1 MREIL
6 FHGKREYD
14 GKWAV
19 GSLIQA
25 EKYCC
30 ILESEEELHPMDY
43 PYLNGELGTFDGHA
57 TPIIPETVGQY
68 TGMKEFVV
76 SDRTY
81 NKPLFEGDI
90 VEVWGWRSPKYTYDA
105 KSQHDGK
112 IKVRATICF
121 RHGEWTLDYVNK
133 YNQSLAQLKGKEVD
147 DREVTCEWSLY
158 RYQRHN
164 GNEDWYRE
172 HNANFKW
179 SDIVKLGNVHDNAD
193 LLEG

>member
-6 FHGKREYD
+6 FRGKRKDFDNEWLY
-14 GKWAV
+14 GFYTLYNNNRGMKPTIIT
-19 GSLIQA
+19 GT
-25 EKYCC
+25 EENCC
-30 ILESEEELHPMDY
+30 ILLE
-43 PYLNGELGTFDGHA
+43 
-57 TPIIPETVGQY
+57 IIPETVGQY

-76 SDRTY
+76 SDKTY

-105 KSQHDGK
+105 KSQYDGK

-121 RHGEWTLDYVNK
+121 RHGEWTLDYANN

-147 DREVTCEWSLY
+147 DREVAGEWSLY

-179 SDIVKLGNVHDNAD
+179 GDIVKLGNVFDNAD